1 MVYLIGAG
9 PGDPELLTQKAA
21 RVLASADVIL
31 YDYLVHP
38 NIVLKATSAQKV
50 CVGKKKGAHS
60 TQQKDIN
67 QLLIDYAK
75 QGKVVARLKGGDPM
89 VFGRCGEE
97 MQALKAEGIHYEVIP
112 GITSAISVPT
122 YAGIPITHRDH
133 SHSVAFVTAT
143 RANDIEN
150 MAFPNADTLIIMM
163 SLLRL
168 SSIVNR
174 LKELRPI
181 DTPIAI
187 IESGTYADERVVV
200 GTISTIE
207 LLQEKAQCQPPALIV
222 VGDVAGL
229 HHEFNWREHLPLKK
243 HRFVLFRAE
252 HQQSELRD
260 TLSMMGAE
268 VLCLSLNS
276 IEMNPKSLEP
286 VNLDQIT
293 HIIFTSENGVRSFFN
308 GLFLQK
314 KDARLLSNKQIVAIG
329 QHTKRTLESF
339 GILPDILPEKS
350 TSEGVIQL
358 LKDQLT
364 TKDHIL
370 IPTSSEADNNL
381 NELTNTGATVTIIPT
396 YNNNLPKDV
405 DTMLNWIKETDVLI
419 FMNSASVKRLSHIY
433 KSIVHHRVVS
443 IGPMTT
449 KTLTDIGSHNII
461 ESDKPSVESIKN
473 TILNHFSN

>member
-9 PGDPELLTQKAA
+9 PGDPELITQKAI
-21 RVLASADVIL
+21 RVLASVDVIL

-38 NIVLKATSAQKV
+38 NIVLKAKLAQKV

-75 QGKVVARLKGGDPM
+75 EGKVVARLKGGDPM

-168 SSIVNR
+168 SSIVKR

-181 DTPIAI
+181 NTPIAI

-207 LLQEKAQCQPPALIV
+207 SLQEKEQCQPPALIV
-222 VGDVAGL
+222 VGDVAA
-229 HHEFNWREHLPLKK
+229 LP
-243 HRFVLFRAE
+243 
-252 HQQSELRD
+252 
-260 TLSMMGAE
+260 T
-268 VLCLSLNS
+268 
-276 IEMNPKSLEP
+276 
-286 VNLDQIT
+286 
-293 HIIFTSENGVRSFFN
+293 
-308 GLFLQK
+308 
-314 KDARLLSNKQIVAIG
+314 
-329 QHTKRTLESF
+329 
-339 GILPDILPEKS
+339 
-350 TSEGVIQL
+350 
-358 LKDQLT
+358 
-364 TKDHIL
+364 
-370 IPTSSEADNNL
+370 
-381 NELTNTGATVTIIPT
+381 
-396 YNNNLPKDV
+396 
-405 DTMLNWIKETDVLI
+405 
-419 FMNSASVKRLSHIY
+419 NSARNK
-433 KSIVHHRVVS
+433 
-443 IGPMTT
+443 
-449 KTLTDIGSHNII
+449 
-461 ESDKPSVESIKN
+461 
-473 TILNHFSN
+473 